1 MTIFISVKPRHCDA
15 GLSDRTP
22 KPCRHP
28 VRGWASGADPKK
40 HRRAQRKHSRV
51 VKPTT
56 DAKGHLLHLG
66 TWKNEGAPPVSTWHA
81 SWTCAACLRI
91 SAPTY
96 GCVCMPHPRSGTKP
110 CRLLTRKRCMSRF
123 ESCPTSPQSL
133 SALEL
138 ALTLALAP
146 GCGQDRPVRREA
158 KIHGARGTPSMEARA
173 QWWSTAAHCRVLIMA
188 LAICSGIASTR
199 RLPVRSQRAER
210 WSRRLV
216 PPCADEHL
224 DDIHSRCE
232 GLALTGWVDFARRIR
247 TLLQPPT
254 DKHQARWGQARWG
267 PQRSCRGLHERGGQ
281 TACEPHRCSGA
292 YAVRMPQTKREC
304 WASAAARAPCERLPK
319 TAPAS
324 FPHRPQRPSAH
335 WARFAPP

>member
-1 MTIFISVKPRHCDA
+1 
-15 GLSDRTP
+15 
-22 KPCRHP
+22 
-28 VRGWASGADPKK
+28 
-40 HRRAQRKHSRV
+40 
-51 VKPTT
+51 
-56 DAKGHLLHLG
+56 
-66 TWKNEGAPPVSTWHA
+66 
-81 SWTCAACLRI
+81 
-91 SAPTY
+91 
-96 GCVCMPHPRSGTKP
+96 
-110 CRLLTRKRCMSRF
+110 MSRF
-123 ESCPTSPQSL
+123 ESCPTSPQSP

-158 KIHGARGTPSMEARA
+158 KIHGARGTPNMEAIT

-199 RLPVRSQRAER
+199 RLPIRPQRAER
-210 WSRRLV
+210 WSRRLE

-224 DDIHSRCE
+224 DNIHSRCE
-232 GLALTGWVDFARRIR
+232 GLALTGWLDFARRIC

-254 DKHQARWGQARWG
+254 DKRQARWG
-267 PQRSCRGLHERGGQ
+267 PQRSCRGLQERGGQ

-335 WARFAPP
+335 WAHFAPP